1 MAEYLSSGAVGM
13 FGWMGFIADV
23 DLSRNSIAWRE
34 LDEDAAKRFVGG
46 RGYGVKIIYDELGK
60 GVDPLGEGNV
70 LVFVTGPLT
79 GSMAP
84 TSGRYSVVT
93 KSPLTGTIFDANSGG
108 FFGPSMKACGLDV
121 LILRGRASSPVY
133 LHLTD
138 RMANI
143 LGADD
148 LWGKDTHETRDLLV
162 GRHGAGARVACIGP
176 AGENLVKM
184 AAIMNDDDRAAARG
198 GVGAVMGSKNLK
210 AIVANGKART
220 SVADPDSF
228 SFIVKECNKLL
239 DQNPVTSKA
248 LPRFGTAVL
257 VNVMN
262 EVNVLPS
269 KNFQRPNFEEA
280 DKISGESIRKR
291 VFIKQRA
298 CFNCGIACGRVT
310 KTPTMHG
317 EGPEYETAFAL
328 GSDCLVSDLDD
339 VTEANYLCNELGI
352 DAISMGGT
360 IATAMELHEK
370 GLLSEEVNWGD
381 GEKVKELVRLTAY
394 RQGLGEEL
402 ADGSKRLAEKF
413 RSPDSA
419 IQVKGLE
426 LPAYDPRGSKGQGL
440 AFATSNRGAC
450 HLRSY
455 MVGIEV
461 LGFPKRIDR
470 LSAINKAGLCIVQQN
485 LFAAMDTLVLCR
497 FTSYALDEEH
507 YARLLS
513 RATGISY
520 RPEEFLL
527 IGERIWNMERLFNLR
542 EGFTRRD
549 DSLPRRFLE
558 EPHSEGSTKG
568 QVVELDRMLDEYY
581 KFRGWDEQGRPSP
594 TKLAQ
599 LGIG

>member
-1 MAEYLSSGAVGM
+1 MV
-13 FGWMGFIADV
+13 GWMGFIVDV
-23 DLSRNSIAWRE
+23 DLSRNSITWRE
-34 LDEDAAKRFVGG
+34 LDEGVARRFIGG
-46 RGYGVKIIYDELGK
+46 RGYGVKFIYDELEG

-70 LVFVTGPLT
+70 LIFATGPLT

-93 KSPLTGTIFDANSGG
+93 KSPLTGTIFDSNSGG
-108 FFGPSMKACGLDV
+108 FFGPAMKACGLDV
-121 LILRGRASSPVY
+121 LLLRGRSSNPVY

-138 RMANI
+138 RRVEV

-148 LWGKDTHETRDLLV
+148 IWGKDTHETRSLLLK
-162 GRHGAGARVACIGP
+162 RHGTDARVACIGP

-184 AAIMNDDDRAAARG
+184 AAIMNDDDRSAARG

-210 AIVANGKART
+210 AIVAKGKAKT

-228 SFIVKECNKLL
+228 SFVVRECNKLL

-269 KNFQRPNFEEA
+269 KNFKRSSFEGA
-280 DKISGESIRKR
+280 DDISGEAIRKKMLIR
-291 VFIKQRA
+291 QRA
-298 CFNCGIACGRVT
+298 CFNCRIACGRVT
-310 KTPTMHG
+310 KTSREKG

-328 GSDCLVSDLDD
+328 GSDCLVSNLDD
-339 VTEANYLCNELGI
+339 LAEANYLCNRLGI
-352 DAISMGGT
+352 DTISMGST
-360 IATAMELHEK
+360 IATAMELHER
-370 GLLSEEVNWGD
+370 GLLSEEVKWGD
-381 GEKVKELVRLTAY
+381 GERVKELVRLTAF
-394 RQGLGEEL
+394 RQGLGDAL
-402 ADGSKRLAEKF
+402 ADGSRRLAERF
-413 RSPDSA
+413 GSPDSA
-419 IQVKGLE
+419 IHVKGLE

-440 AFATSNRGAC
+440 AYATSNRGAC

-470 LSAINKAGLCIVQQN
+470 LSVINKAGLCIVQQN
-485 LFAAMDTLVLCR
+485 LNAAMDTLVLCR

-513 RATGISY
+513 KVTGIHY
-520 RPEEFLL
+520 TPEDFLL
-527 IGERIWNMERLFNLR
+527 VGERVWNLERLFNLR
-542 EGFTRRD
+542 EGFTRKD
-549 DSLPRRFLE
+549 DTLPRRFLE
-558 EPHSEGSTKG
+558 EPHVEGSTKG
-568 QVVELDRMLDEYY
+568 QVVELGVMLDEYY
-581 KFRGWDEQGRPSP
+581 RFRGWDDEGRPTP
-594 TKLAQ
+594 RKLAQ
-599 LGIG
+599 LDIR

>member
-1 MAEYLSSGAVGM
+1 MI
-13 FGWMGFIADV
+13 GWMGFIVDV
-23 DLSRNSIAWRE
+23 DLSRDSITWRE
-34 LDEDAAKRFVGG
+34 LDEDVARRFVGG
-46 RGYGVKIIYDELGK
+46 RGYGVKFIYDELEG
-60 GVDPLGEGNV
+60 GIDPLSEGNI
-70 LVFVTGPLT
+70 LIFATGPLT

-108 FFGPSMKACGLDV
+108 FFGPAMKACGLDA
-121 LILRGRASSPVY
+121 LILRGRASNPVY
-133 LHLTD
+133 LYLTD
-138 RMANI
+138 RRAEV

-148 LWGKDTHETRDLLV
+148 IWGKDTHETRNLLLN
-162 GRHGAGARVACIGP
+162 RHGADARVACIGP
-176 AGENLVKM
+176 AGENIVKI
-184 AAIMNDDDRAAARG
+184 AAIMNDDDRSAARG

-210 AIVANGKART
+210 AIVAMGKAKQ

-228 SFIVKECNKLL
+228 SFVVKECNKLL

-269 KNFQRPNFEEA
+269 KNFQRSSFKGA
-280 DKISGESIRKR
+280 DEISGESIRKR
-291 VFIKQRA
+291 LLIRQRA

-310 KTPTMHG
+310 RTAREQG

-339 VTEANYLCNELGI
+339 LTEANYLCNRLGI
-352 DAISMGGT
+352 DTISMGGT
-360 IATAMELHEK
+360 IAAAMELHEK

-381 GEKVKELVRLTAY
+381 GKKVKELIRLTAY
-394 RQGLGEEL
+394 RQGLGDAL
-402 ADGSKRLAEKF
+402 AEGSRRLAEKF
-413 RSPDSA
+413 GSPDSA
-419 IQVKGLE
+419 IHVKGLE

-440 AFATSNRGAC
+440 AYATSNRGAC
-450 HLRSY
+450 HLRSF

-485 LFAAMDTLVLCR
+485 LNAALDTLVLCR

-513 RATGISY
+513 KATGVPFT
-520 RPEEFLL
+520 PEDFLL
-527 IGERIWNMERLFNLR
+527 LGERVWNLERLFNLR
-542 EGFTRRD
+542 EGFTKKD
-549 DSLPRRFLE
+549 DTLPRRFLE
-558 EPHSEGSTKG
+558 EPQVEGSTKG
-568 QVVELDRMLDEYY
+568 QVVELEQMLDEYY
-581 KFRGWDEQGRPSP
+581 RFRGWDDEGRPTP
-594 TKLAQ
+594 RKLTQ
-599 LGIG
+599 LDIR

>member
-1 MAEYLSSGAVGM
+1 MI
-13 FGWMGFIADV
+13 GWMGFVVDV
-23 DLSRNSIAWRE
+23 NLSRDSIAWRE
-34 LDEDAAKRFVGG
+34 IDEGVARRFVGG
-46 RGYGVKIIYDELGK
+46 RGYGVKVVYEELEG
-60 GVDPLGEGNV
+60 GIDPLSEVNV
-70 LVFVTGPLT
+70 LVFATGPLT

-108 FFGPSMKACGLDV
+108 FFGPAMKACGLDA
-121 LILRGRASSPVY
+121 LILRGRASNPVY
-133 LHLTD
+133 LNLTD
-138 RMANI
+138 QRAEV
-143 LGADD
+143 LSADEM
-148 LWGKDTHETRDLLV
+148 WGKDTHETRGLLLK
-162 GRHGAGARVACIGP
+162 RHGADARVACIGP

-210 AIVANGKART
+210 AIVVRGKARP
-220 SVADPDSF
+220 SIADPDSF
-228 SFIVKECNKLL
+228 GFVVKECNKLL
-239 DQNPVTSKA
+239 EQNPVTSKA

-262 EVNVLPS
+262 EFNVLPS
-269 KNFQRPNFEEA
+269 KNFQRPSFEEA
-280 DKISGESIRKR
+280 DGISGESIRKR
-291 VFIKQRA
+291 ALIRQRA

-310 KTPTMHG
+310 RTAKEQG

-339 VTEANYLCNELGI
+339 LAEANYLCNKMGI
-352 DAISMGGT
+352 DTISMGGT
-360 IATAMELHEK
+360 IAAAMELHEK
-370 GLLSEEVNWGD
+370 GLLSEEVHWGD

-394 RQGLGEEL
+394 RRGLGDAL
-402 ADGSKRLAEKF
+402 AEGSRRLAEKF
-413 RSPDSA
+413 GSPDSA
-419 IQVKGLE
+419 IHVKGLE

-440 AFATSNRGAC
+440 AYATSNRGAC

-497 FTSYALDEEH
+497 FTSYALDEE
-507 YARLLS
+507 YYSRLLS

-520 RPEEFLL
+520 RPEEFLVL
-527 IGERIWNMERLFNLR
+527 GERIWNLERLFNLR
-542 EGFTRRD
+542 EGFTRKD
-549 DSLPRRFLE
+549 DTLPKRFLE
-558 EPHSEGSTKG
+558 EPHTEGSTKG
-568 QVVELDRMLDEYY
+568 QVVELELMLDEYY
-581 KFRGWDEQGRPSP
+581 RFRGWDEEGRPSEG
-594 TKLAQ
+594 KLNQ